1 MNIGI
6 ISYNIPHKKTRDLAN
21 SLPKNYNVT
30 IFQFP
35 FIRKKQIKKI
45 NEDRPNQLIK
55 DEELKFKKSNLNFLD
70 IKDWTIDSY
79 KYFKKEA
86 NNLQIKY
93 FLLATSKIIP
103 KYFLNDKFEF
113 INCHPAKLPNS
124 RGVDAFK
131 WSILKNI
138 ELGNTLHII
147 DKNIDSGY
155 FLFFKKL
162 KVFKNDNF
170 TKVCNR
176 MYRDEIKLMSNFI
189 NYINFKKKINTKN
202 HRISHKR
209 IDDYN
214 NFKIDKIFKLKKKNF
229 Y

>member
-21 SLPKNYNVT
+21 ILPKDYKIT

-35 FIRKKQIKKI
+35 FIRRKQIKKI
-45 NEDRPNQLIK
+45 NDDRPNQLIK
-55 DEELKFKKSNLNFLD
+55 DKELKFKKILNFLY
-70 IKDWTIDSY
+70 IKDWTIESY
-79 KYFKKEA
+79 KCFKKEA
-86 NNLQIKY
+86 NSLQIKY

-131 WSILKNI
+131 WSILNNI
-138 ELGNTLHII
+138 ELGNTLHVI

-155 FLFFKKL
+155 LLFFKKL
-162 KVFKNDNF
+162 KVYKNDNYKKF
-170 TKVCNR
+170 VIECIE
-176 MYRDEIKLMSNFI
+176 MKLN
-189 NYINFKKKINTKN
+189 
-202 HRISHKR
+202 
-209 IDDYN
+209 
-214 NFKIDKIFKLKKKNF
+214 
-229 Y
+229 